1 MANLIVKASEFAPS
15 TQMIYG
21 KPSVNKKGGK
31 SINILNSTTK
41 KWLTLHTPMMLTYGV
56 MQRVNDDGTTTYD
69 MSLQF
74 PRDEF
79 SNKDTQDL
87 KQVMAEMEEK
97 IIQDAF
103 TNSRDWFGKK
113 YNSIDVL
120 RELWTPMLKYP
131 KNKEDGSLDT
141 TRAPTIKVKLPIY
154 KNKDGTDDPKFDLFD
169 MNSRSIYPTDSGDT
183 PDLLVQKGS
192 NVCCVVTCGG
202 IWFASGKFGVTW
214 KLNQA
219 MVKPPDTFEK
229 GKCYV
234 SMVVEKK
241 PDAYDS
247 DGESE
252 PVPVKADSVPKPMSV
267 PEPIS
272 VPETEPDEQ
281 EVPSQPE
288 TKEEIKESTKEEP
301 APKAKKETVKKSS
314 KKTEL

>member
-1 MANLIVKASEFAPS
+1 MANLIVKASEFAPA

-31 SINILNSTTK
+31 SINIINATTK
-41 KWLTLHTPMMLTYGV
+41 KWLTMHTPLMLTYGV

-79 SNKDTQDL
+79 SNKDTQEL
-87 KQVMAEMEEK
+87 KSVLAEMEEK

-103 TNSRDWFGKK
+103 ANSRDWFGKK

-120 RELWTPMLKYP
+120 RELWTPMLKFP

-141 TRAPTIKVKLPIY
+141 TRAPTMKVKLPIY
-154 KNKDGTDDPKFDLFD
+154 KNKDGSDDPKFDLFD
-169 MNSRSIYPTDSGDT
+169 LNSRSIYPNESGDT

-229 GKCYV
+229 GKCYI
-234 SMVVEKK
+234 SMSAEKK

-247 DGESE
+247 DGETEAVTVTHSE
-252 PVPVKADSVPKPMSV
+252 PEV
-267 PEPIS
+267 EPS
-272 VPETEPDEQ
+272 QSTDPVPETVEHVSEPEPQ
-281 EVPSQPE
+281 TVEVP
-288 TKEEIKESTKEEP
+288 KEEVKP
-301 APKAKKETVKKSS
+301 APAKKETKKST
-314 KKTEL
+314 KKAEA

>member
-1 MANLIVKASEFAPS
+1 MANLIVKASDFAPA

-56 MQRVNDDGTTTYD
+56 MQRVNDDGSTTYD

-79 SNKDTQDL
+79 ANKDTQDL
-87 KQVMAEMEEK
+87 KAVMAEMEEK

-154 KNKDGTDDPKFDLFD
+154 KNKDGSDDPKFDLFD
-169 MNSRSIYPTDSGDT
+169 LNSRSIYPNDSGDT

-234 SMVVEKK
+234 SLGAESK

-252 PVPVKADSVPKPMSV
+252 PVPKRTEPVKESVQEPVVEPV
-267 PEPIS
+267 EPEP
-272 VPETEPDEQ
+272 VPA
-281 EVPSQPE
+281 
-288 TKEEIKESTKEEP
+288 EESAPKEEP
-301 APKAKKETVKKSS
+301 AAKPKKEAKKSTKKS
-314 KKTEL
+314 EV

>member
-1 MANLIVKASEFAPS
+1 MANLIVKASEFSPA

-56 MQRVNDDGTTTYD
+56 MQRVNDDGSTVYD

-79 SNKDTQDL
+79 ANKDTQDL
-87 KQVMAEMEEK
+87 KQVLAEMEEK

-120 RELWTPMLKYP
+120 RELWTPMLKFP

-141 TRAPTIKVKLPIY
+141 TRAPTLKVKLPIY

-169 MNSRSIYPTDSGDT
+169 LNSRAIYPNESGDT
-183 PDLLVQKGS
+183 PDVLVQKGS

-234 SMVVEKK
+234 SMGAEMKTPK
-241 PDAYDS
+241 ADAYDS

-252 PVPVKADSVPKPMSV
+252 LGPAPLERPVLVRTETNVS
-267 PEPIS
+267 PEP
-272 VPETEPDEQ
+272 VTTEPVVE
-281 EVPSQPE
+281 PSQDADAEPP
-288 TKEEIKESTKEEP
+288 KEETEEP
-301 APKAKKETVKKSS
+301 AAKP
-314 KKTEL
+314 KKTTKTTKK